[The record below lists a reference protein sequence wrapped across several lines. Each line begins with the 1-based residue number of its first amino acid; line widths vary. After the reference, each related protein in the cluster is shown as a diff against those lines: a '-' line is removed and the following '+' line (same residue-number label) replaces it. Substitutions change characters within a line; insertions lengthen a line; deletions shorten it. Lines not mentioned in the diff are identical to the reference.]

1 MALVGVTV
9 ASLALIPFFFTEG
22 FYGSFVGH
30 ERTQADC
37 SGFEECVTDCA
48 ETGPSE
54 RYCATEVCAPQA
66 FYGPTKVFECREGY
80 LENGAWKAK

>member
-9 ASLALIPFFFTEG
+9 ASLAFIPFFFTDSFFG
-22 FYGSFVGH
+22 GFVGH

-37 SGFEECVTDCA
+37 SGYEECVTDCA

-54 RYCATEVCAPQA
+54 RYCAKEVCAA
-66 FYGPTKVFECREGY
+66 DKLFGPAKVFECREGY
-80 LENGAWKAK
+80 LEQGAWQSK